1 MTGPNDDKM
10 RLDGTRDSPL
20 AKEVQI
26 GRQNWIDLGEQA
38 NI

>member
-1 MTGPNDDKM
+1 MTGPYNDKM

-26 GRQNWIDLGEQA
+26 GRQN
-38 NI
+38 